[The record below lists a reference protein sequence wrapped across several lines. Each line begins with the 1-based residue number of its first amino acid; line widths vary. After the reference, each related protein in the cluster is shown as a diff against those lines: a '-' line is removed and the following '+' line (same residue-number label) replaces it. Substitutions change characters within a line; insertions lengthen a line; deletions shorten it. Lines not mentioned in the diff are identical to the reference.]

1 MNALDRIME
10 AFADIMMLALITSP
24 VWISIVGWLHA

>member
-24 VWISIVGWLHA
+24 VWILIAYVFG